1 MLNRMKPTESRPT
14 RGQEIPRAEIQNFT
28 EIPRF
33 AADVTAIE
41 LTEAL
46 RTHGCAIVERLM
58 PSVAVRVRQELE
70 PYLSRV
76 PHGTG
81 SFTGKRTR
89 RTLRLVVKA
98 PAVREMIDNDL
109 IQATAA
115 RVFEGEAY
123 HHQLHGTEAVCIDP
137 GEAAQSLHRDDGTY
151 PFRHPCPPSVINT
164 IWALD
169 DFTRDNGATRVIPR
183 SHRWSDEFTPLEAH
197 TLPATMPSGSVL
209 FIDGALV
216 HGGGANRS
224 PLSRRAVL
232 ISYSLAWLRP
242 AENPQLAVPPAQ
254 AKQLS
259 KRLQD
264 LLGYKTHGFL
274 GTFEGTQA
282 SASWLDPVPDVLP
295 AEDLYGPELEA
306 LRVRRR

>member
-1 MLNRMKPTESRPT
+1 MHIPLNAAE
-14 RGQEIPRAEIQNFT
+14 PRASHT
-28 EIPRF
+28 HEIPRF
-33 AADVTAIE
+33 AAGVTAATLI
-41 LTEAL
+41 LAM
-46 RTHGCAIVERLM
+46 RSHGCAIVERFM
-58 PSVAVRVRQELE
+58 PRVAARARQELE

-76 PHGTG
+76 PHGVG

-89 RTLRLVVKA
+89 RTMRLIVKA
-98 PAVREMIDNDL
+98 PAVAEMIDDDL
-109 IQATAA
+109 IQTTAA
-115 RVFEGEAY
+115 RLFEGEAY

-164 IWALD
+164 IWAID
-169 DFTRDNGATRVIPR
+169 DFTRDNGATRVIPG
-183 SHRWSDEFTPLEAH
+183 SHRWNDERKPLEAEAIA
-197 TLPATMPSGSVL
+197 ATMPSGSVL
-209 FIDGALV
+209 LIDGALV
-216 HGGGANRS
+216 HGGGANQS
-224 PLSRRAVL
+224 SCSRRAVL
-232 ISYSLAWLRP
+232 LSYSLGWLRP
-242 AENPQLAVPPAQ
+242 LENPQLAVPPVR

-282 SASWLDPVPDVLP
+282 SASWFEPVPDVFP